1 MMPGLGGDPRQMAQ
15 MMRRLG
21 IDVKEIEDVQEVVV
35 RTATKDY
42 VFSKASVSVMKAQGV
57 ETWQVSGKPKTIE
70 KGPGAAAPAATAGT
84 VMPPRSSPSATV
96 AAPSAAGV
104 PVPAD
109 EPTAYEPSGED
120 VALVAKETGK
130 TAAAARQALV
140 EANGDLAEAILR
152 LQA

>member
-1 MMPGLGGDPRQMAQ
+1 MMPGLGGDPRQMAM
-15 MMRRLG
+15 MMRKLG
-21 IDVKEIEDVQEVVV
+21 IEVREIDDVQEVVV
-35 RTATKDY
+35 RTPAKDY

-57 ETWQVSGKPKTIE
+57 ETWQVSGKPKVVDR
-70 KGPGAAAPAATAGT
+70 GT
-84 VMPPRSSPSATV
+84 VLPSASSSSAAV
-96 AAPSAAGV
+96 AAPSAAQV
-104 PVPAD
+104 PTPNE

-120 VALVAKETGK
+120 VALVARETGK